1 MNLLCVS
8 MEYENV
14 SVERGGRVQTLH
26 DDAIRNATPCPLFIS
41 FSFPPCSLLFRTS
54 RSICFYVLF
63 G

>member
-26 DDAIRNATPCPLFIS
+26 DDAIRNATPCPFVY
-41 FSFPPCSLLFRTS
+41 FFFYFPCSRL
-54 RSICFYVLF
+54 
-63 G
+63 